1 MFIFWMSVW
10 VCQIFVLSN
19 LCAFVFCV
27 PNLYVKIKSSRPL
40 RRNHLKK
47 RLTTP
52 PLSSDIW
59 LGPCGHVRI
68 LERCFCLT
76 FSVCTGLQKLR
87 SVFCMTRLY
96 HWTSRL
102 SLTWVP
108 WSLVYLSDA
117 SWWLSPPSYYPWFE
131 ISSALGIEMQGEW
144 YCWAQHLQGCWWFLN
159 PS

>member
-1 MFIFWMSVW
+1 MLPSSLNLLPSSLSSQIHWGIHFHLLAPDSLCLYLRCEHLDTGFVW
-10 VCQIFVLSN
+10 SFRRLCHLRWKLEPPEPQQSNVYILNVCLGCQIFVLSN

-59 LGPCGHVRI
+59 LGPCGHMRI

-76 FSVCTGLQKLR
+76 KVSFLR
-87 SVFCMTRLY
+87 
-96 HWTSRL
+96 
-102 SLTWVP
+102 
-108 WSLVYLSDA
+108 D
-117 SWWLSPPSYYPWFE
+117 
-131 ISSALGIEMQGEW
+131 
-144 YCWAQHLQGCWWFLN
+144 
-159 PS
+159 